1 MNTMT
6 YDNKDA
12 RFRDLALEIAMRL
25 TTISED
31 ATIDEVDEI
40 DAMFRETMELI
51 D

>member
-12 RFRDLALEIAMRL
+12 RFRDLALEIAKRL
-25 TTISED
+25 MTVNED
-31 ATIDEVDEI
+31 TSLHEIDEI
-40 DAMFRETMELI
+40 DAMFREAMELI